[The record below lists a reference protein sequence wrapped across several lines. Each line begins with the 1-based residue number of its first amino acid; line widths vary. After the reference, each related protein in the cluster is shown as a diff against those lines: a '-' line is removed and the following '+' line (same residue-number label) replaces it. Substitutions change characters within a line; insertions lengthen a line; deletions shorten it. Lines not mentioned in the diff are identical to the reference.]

1 MRIAITSLGPDLD
14 SEVDYRF
21 GRAAYF
27 IFYDTDNDTFEALPN
42 PAAMAP
48 GGAGV
53 QAAQIV
59 ASRGVTHV
67 LTGEVGPNALP
78 ALMAAGIQIV
88 RGISGRVKDIIEA
101 FKRGELRPETGFEF
115 APPPYPGPPPAAATG
130 DVKSLREHLE
140 RLKGQIEEMI
150 KRLETLEKRGETK

>member
-1 MRIAITSLGPDLD
+1 MRIVITSLGPDLD
-14 SEVDYRF
+14 SEVDSRF

-27 IFYDTDNDTFEALPN
+27 IFYDTDSDTFEALPN

-59 ASRGVTHV
+59 TSRGVTHV

-78 ALMAAGIQIV
+78 ALMAAGIQII
-88 RGISGRVKDIIEA
+88 RGVSGRVKDAIEA

-115 APPPYPGPPPAAATG
+115 TPPPYPGPPPAAPG

-140 RLKGQIEEMI
+140 RLKGQIDEMI
-150 KRLETLEKRGETK
+150 KRLEAIEKRGESK